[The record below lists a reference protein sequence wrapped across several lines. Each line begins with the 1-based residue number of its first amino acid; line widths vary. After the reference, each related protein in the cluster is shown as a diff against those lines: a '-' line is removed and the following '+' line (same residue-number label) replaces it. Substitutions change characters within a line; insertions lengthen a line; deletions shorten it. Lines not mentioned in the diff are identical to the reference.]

1 MLSQKLKQELEYY
14 EKLYFALDEP
24 VPYKGGLEVYPVLVK
39 DYYKFYTA
47 LTCITMN
54 KNVKKEKYIDDKGNE
69 AIREVSNPQGISM
82 SYLAYLISCMQQN
95 DIGPLVTSQVITLL
109 EMVFHIQN
117 GIYCPDC
124 EKQCGGDKDKLENIR
139 AKTFTTY
146 ENLSSGLRAFDSIQD
161 KDEKI
166 SKQREYLKHILTCP
180 VCGGNR
186 REVFSIKN
194 QGEQGRASKLCIR
207 DIELNNQ
214 DFERLRAII
223 THYNIVDY
231 KDDVYIDPDLKE
243 ELDIKAQMQ
252 NKDYTSPTL
261 EKQLICV
268 SISTPYTIEQLKEIS
283 MRKLSLMLKTIDAKE
298 SYYAQVQAMYSGMV
312 KFKQDPKHWIFSDN
326 SRDISKELTT
336 LDDVKKKFAP
346 VTGG

>member
-1 MLSQKLKQELEYY
+1 MYRTEDPELY
-14 EKLYFALDEP
+14 
-24 VPYKGGLEVYPVLVK
+24 
-39 DYYKFYTA
+39 
-47 LTCITMN
+47 
-54 KNVKKEKYIDDKGNE
+54 
-69 AIREVSNPQGISM
+69 
-82 SYLAYLISCMQQN
+82 
-95 DIGPLVTSQVITLL
+95 
-109 EMVFHIQN
+109 
-117 GIYCPDC
+117 
-124 EKQCGGDKDKLENIR
+124 
-139 AKTFTTY
+139 
-146 ENLSSGLRAFDSIQD
+146 
-161 KDEKI
+161 
-166 SKQREYLKHILTCP
+166 
-180 VCGGNR
+180 
-186 REVFSIKN
+186 
-194 QGEQGRASKLCIR
+194 
-207 DIELNNQ
+207 
-214 DFERLRAII
+214 
-223 THYNIVDY
+223 IVDY